1 MTEDRN
7 GAPET
12 DLDGLVLPEEGIVEL
27 TDKITGYMTEIQL
40 GGMPDI
46 VGQVLDDFLEQ
57 CGGMPEDLNEPS
69 AFDQITRNQ
78 LAVTLAYQLGR
89 LEGRSPQVV
98 RLLIQQT
105 IDTWGTRKVEESS
118 DILDKDFQRPKEL
131 VYPRLRRLEY
141 RDPDEEDDWKQTI
154 D

>member
-1 MTEDRN
+1 MTENPGEDSELDLN
-7 GAPET
+7 GLLLSE
-12 DLDGLVLPEEGIVEL
+12 DGIVEL
-27 TDKITGYMTEIQL
+27 SDKLTAYMTEIEL

-46 VGQVLDDFLEQ
+46 IGQVLDDFLDQ
-57 CGGMPEDLNEPS
+57 CGGMPEDLKDPS

-98 RLLIQQT
+98 RLLIQQV
-105 IDTWGTRKVEESS
+105 INSFGSHMVQESPE
-118 DILDKDFQRPKEL
+118 ILDKDLDNPKEL

-141 RDPDEEDDWKQTI
+141 PESLDD
-154 D
+154 DC